1 MPSKRIK
8 PSWVRLSLGLTI
20 LFVSLLI
27 LFGGA
32 IKKTMLSKSFK
43 DEPVNVQGF
52 GQEDKEENPPTR
64 IVIQELNI
72 DLAVRKAPIVNGYWQ
87 VFEDVAGWGEGTSS
101 PGAAG
106 NQVIFAHAR
115 RGLFLPLR
123 NIKQGAKIEVYAGE
137 DKYTYEVT
145 EIKEVTPTQIEVIAP
160 TQDETLTLYTCSGFS
175 DSKRLIVVAKRQ
187 VLQ

>member
-8 PSWVRLSLGLTI
+8 PSWVRLFLGLTI
-20 LFVSLLI
+20 LFVSFLI

-43 DEPVNVQGF
+43 QEPVNIQGF
-52 GQEDKEENPPTR
+52 GEEDKAENPPTR

-72 DLAVRKAPIVNGYWQ
+72 DLPVRKAQIVNGYWE
-87 VFEDVAGWGEGTSS
+87 VFEDVAGWGEGTASS
-101 PGAAG
+101 GQAG

-123 NIKQGAKIEVYAGE
+123 NIRQGAKIEVYSGE
-137 DKYTYEVT
+137 SKYLYEVK
-145 EIKEVTPTQIEVIAP
+145 EIKEVTPTQIEVIVP
-160 TQDETLTLYTCSGFS
+160 TEDETLTLYTCSGFS

-187 VLQ
+187 VL